1 MTNPSESGT
10 QPVVLCV
17 DDESAVLRALVR
29 TLEVAGFRVHGA
41 ENARAGMGQVKEHSP
56 TVVVSDFQMAGQDGV
71 EFLREVQEHDD
82 AIQRIMLTGHAD
94 MSLVEKAINEG
105 GVQHFLTKP
114 WDTEELVATIRTA
127 HERHV
132 LVRENERLLELTRE
146 QNERLRTLADD
157 LETMVEER
165 TTQVIRAKRA
175 WEGTFDAIVD
185 PLAVVGTDFKLVR
198 GNRAWAE
205 EAGLD
210 VRDIPGQHYALV
222 FGGTAPE
229 DCPVARSFTSRD
241 SATAEVLSADGTR
254 VYRVWTFFMDTGP
267 SESPLAVCHYKDVTD
282 ERSMQRQL
290 VQSEK
295 LAAVGQL
302 AGGVAH
308 EINNP
313 LSAIIAFTQLGLRE
327 VDDGTDL
334 HEFMTETEQAAHR
347 CKDIVQNLLTFSR
360 APQRG
365 EVGPVDLNSVVER
378 AAVLVGHQFHKANC
392 VLDRQESEEPVLV
405 HGNANLLMQVLVN
418 LLTNALG
425 AMEAGG
431 TATVTTAKEA
441 EGRAVLSVSD
451 TGHGIPEAHQQRVFE
466 PFYTTKPEGQ
476 GTGLGLAL
484 SYGIVADHEGEIEL
498 ESEVGR
504 GTRFR
509 VVLAALMDG

>member
-1 MTNPSESGT
+1 MTASPDFDST
-10 QPVVLCV
+10 PVVLCV
-17 DDESAVLRALVR
+17 DDESAVLRALTR
-29 TLEVAGFRVHGA
+29 TLEVAGFTVLGA
-41 ENARAGMGQVKEHSP
+41 EDAGAGMDQVREHAP
-56 TVVVSDFQMAGQDGV
+56 TVVVSDFQMAGPDGIA
-71 EFLREVQEHDD
+71 FLRDVQNHDP

-94 MSLVEKAINEG
+94 MALVEKAINEG

-132 LVRENERLLELTRE
+132 LVRENERLLNLTRE
-146 QNERLRTLADD
+146 QNERLRVLAED
-157 LETMVEER
+157 LESKVEER
-165 TTQVIRAKRA
+165 TAQVIRAKRA

-185 PLAVVGTDFKLVR
+185 PLAVVGPDLTLVR
-198 GNRAWAE
+198 GNRAWAD

-210 VRDIPGQHYALV
+210 VRAIPGEHYARF
-222 FGGTAPE
+222 FGGEAPE
-229 DCPVARSFTSRD
+229 DCPVSRSFTTRA
-241 SATAEVLSADGTR
+241 SAAAEVLTTDASR

-267 SESPLAVCHYKDVTD
+267 EASPLVVCHYKDVT
-282 ERSMQRQL
+282 EEKSMQAQL

-313 LSAIIAFTQLGLRE
+313 LSAIIAFTQLGMRE
-327 VDDGTDL
+327 VEDASEL
-334 HEFMTETEQAAHR
+334 HEFMTETEQAALR

-365 EVGPVDLNSVVER
+365 EVGPVDFNQVVER
-378 AAVLVGHQFHKANC
+378 AAVLVGHQFQKAGC
-392 VLDRQESEEPVLV
+392 VLKRIESSDPVMV

-418 LLTNALG
+418 LLTNAVG
-425 AMEAGG
+425 AMETGG
-431 TATVTTAKEA
+431 SATVTTAVEP
-441 EGRAVLSVSD
+441 GGFAVLMVED
-451 TGHGIPEAHQQRVFE
+451 TGHGIPEDVQQRVFE

-498 ESEVGR
+498 KSEVGK

-509 VVLAALMDG
+509 VVLPEFAE